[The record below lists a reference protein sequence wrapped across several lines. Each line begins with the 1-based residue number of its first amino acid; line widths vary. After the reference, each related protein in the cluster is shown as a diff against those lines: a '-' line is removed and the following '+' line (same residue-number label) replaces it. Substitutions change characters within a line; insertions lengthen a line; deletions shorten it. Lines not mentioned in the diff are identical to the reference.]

1 MRRFGGAC
9 VLVLFAITVVPA
21 GHAWARPKS
30 FSLNWVRDPDAEGC
44 ITSGALAR
52 VIESMFGPVFVAPS
66 EAAFAIEGRIWP
78 LEHEGGFRAR
88 ISVTDRGGARL
99 GVRELSNAAPSCRS
113 FDAAIAL
120 VIAMSID
127 PELGV
132 EQLPPELLDSLS
144 VEADPGAAL
153 LAELRSGAVKESVP
167 ARQPLAAGVELPA
180 PVAAPQPRA
189 AGESRPPEATELSAQ
204 LEAGYAAGL
213 AVLPQLSSGPLVGVA
228 LSVSPRWSF
237 ALRGVLWLPNDALLA
252 EPNPRELAVPI
263 SMVLTS
269 LSACFSGI
277 RSSAL
282 VWDACGGVANGVRW
296 SDASALQTPSDVTTV
311 DVGPMLSSQVRL
323 RVLDPF
329 ELRASIAAYAPLQRQ
344 GFTYR
349 ELANR
354 EQELFTPGR
363 VQGWAW
369 IAAAIAL

>member
-9 VLVLFAITVVPA
+9 VLVLFTSAVVPS

-30 FSLNWVRDPDAEGC
+30 FSLNWVRDPGAEGC
-44 ITSGALAR
+44 ITSGDLAR

-78 LEHEGGFRAR
+78 LEHDSGFRAR
-88 ISVTDRGGARL
+88 ISVTDRAGARM
-99 GVRELSNAAPSCRS
+99 GVRELSSAAPSCRS

-120 VIAMSID
+120 VVAMSID

-153 LAELRSGAVKESVP
+153 LAELRTAAPKAPVVVPQPAAAVTERPVP
-167 ARQPLAAGVELPA
+167 AP
-180 PVAAPQPRA
+180 APQPKA
-189 AGESRPPEATELSAQ
+189 AGASRRDADEVSVQ
-204 LEAGYAAGL
+204 LEAGYAAGVG
-213 AVLPQLSSGPLVGVA
+213 VLPQLSSGPLVGVA
-228 LSVSPRWSF
+228 VSVSPRWTF
-237 ALRGVLWLPNDALLA
+237 AVRGVLWLPNDALLA

-269 LSACFSGI
+269 LTACFSGV

-282 VWDACGGVANGVRW
+282 VWDACGGFANGVRW
-296 SDASALQTPSDVTTV
+296 SDASALQTRSDVTTV
-311 DVGPMLSSQVRL
+311 DIGPMLASQVRL
-323 RVLDPF
+323 RVLDPV

-349 ELANR
+349 EVENR
-354 EQELFTPGR
+354 DQELFTPGR

-369 IAAAIAL
+369 ISAAIAL